1 MVRSTLLAAV
11 LLCSLSTHAFAQLTH
26 SFPEVTVEAPGH
38 ELAYLN
44 VTSTL
49 GAPEPI
55 IITYGLDGDTGF
67 VNITAIVPTNGRLSL
82 PLNDQQV
89 LTGSKIKVGFLRV
102 TCETCKAQL
111 VLRPRPL
118 NMTASELARFWGNPL
133 YINPVP

>member
-1 MVRSTLLAAV
+1 MFRSTLLAAM
-11 LLCSLSTHAFAQLTH
+11 LLFSLSVSAFAQITH
-26 SFPEVTVEAPGH
+26 SFPEITVDAPGH

-49 GAPEPI
+49 GEPEPI
-55 IITYGLDGDTGF
+55 IITYGLDGDIGF

-89 LTGSKIKVGFLRV
+89 LAGSKLKVGFLRV

-118 NMTASELARFWGNPL
+118 NVTTSELARFWGNPL

>member
-11 LLCSLSTHAFAQLTH
+11 LLFSISTQAFAQLTH
-26 SFPEVTVEAPGH
+26 SFPEFTIEAPGH

-49 GAPEPI
+49 GEPEPI
-55 IITYGLDGDTGF
+55 VILYGLDGDNGF
-67 VNITAIVPTNGRLSL
+67 VNISATVPTNGRLSL
-82 PLNDQQV
+82 PLNDQQL
-89 LTGSKIKVGFLRV
+89 LTGSKLKVGFLRV

-118 NMTASELARFWGNPL
+118 NVTASELARFWGNPL